1 MATKVIMPKAG
12 MAMEEGTVVKWF
24 KKEGAFVEAGEILLE
39 ITTDKVNM
47 EVEAETSGTLLKI
60 LAKEWSVVPV
70 FQTIAYIGEAGE
82 SVDEITEHTENVLRT
97 EELINAEEI
106 LVEEKNQ
113 NKKDDES
120 RNHLFAGKKRATPA
134 ARAEARAR
142 NLDLEKIT
150 GSGPNGRIQRSDVL
164 AYQPTSIC
172 NSSTKATPLAKK
184 IAAEHGLSLNHITGS
199 GHAGKIRSEDVK
211 KQISSGAS
219 QSLQDELIPMS
230 TMRQVIA
237 KRMSESYFTAPV
249 FTLEIEVDM
258 LKAKNLLDDLKTPM
272 LEKYQLKPTVT
283 DLIIL
288 ATTRA
293 IEKFPQLNASLEG
306 DFIRRYAHVNM
317 ALAVGLD
324 EGLMVPVIPKVDEL
338 SFHEL
343 VAKRTDIVE
352 RTLSAKLLP
361 DETIGSSFTISN
373 LGMYGIKFFTSIINQ
388 PNSAIL
394 GVGAMIDT
402 VVPRDGQIVV
412 RPMMSLI
419 LTIDHRVVDGAK
431 GAEFL
436 SYLKN
441 ILESPAQLFV

>member
-24 KKEGAFVEAGEILLE
+24 KKEGEFVEAGEILLE

-70 FQTIAYIGEAGE
+70 FQTIAYIGVEGE

-164 AYQPTSIC
+164 AYQPTSIS